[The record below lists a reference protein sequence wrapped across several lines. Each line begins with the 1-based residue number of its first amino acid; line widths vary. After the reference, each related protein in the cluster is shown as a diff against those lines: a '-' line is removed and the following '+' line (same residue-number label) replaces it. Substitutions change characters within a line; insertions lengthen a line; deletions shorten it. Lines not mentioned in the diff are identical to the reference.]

1 MPQFGTEHG
10 DLLPTLLYATSES
23 RGCSPW
29 RGVVPCLCVVRL
41 TVSPMPSSETRA
53 NCSSADPV
61 ETYLE
66 MKGDLPKVLSLP
78 LEGKKELFRDFLVG
92 YLMAEHHYPEEKALR
107 LVAGNEDA
115 ILLML
120 TEEHPSG
127 LW

>member
-1 MPQFGTEHG
+1 MK
-10 DLLPTLLYATSES
+10 
-23 RGCSPW
+23 
-29 RGVVPCLCVVRL
+29 
-41 TVSPMPSSETRA
+41 VSQMPSSYTRA
-53 NCSSADPV
+53 NPSKPDPV

-66 MKGDLPKVLSLP
+66 MKGDLQEVLSLP
-78 LEGKKELFRDFLVG
+78 LEGKKDLFRDFLVG
-92 YLMAEHHYPEEKALR
+92 YLMAEQHYPEERAIR

>member
-1 MPQFGTEHG
+1 
-10 DLLPTLLYATSES
+10 
-23 RGCSPW
+23 
-29 RGVVPCLCVVRL
+29 
-41 TVSPMPSSETRA
+41 MPSSENRA

-66 MKGDLPKVLSLP
+66 MKGDLQEVLSLP
-78 LEGKKELFRDFLVG
+78 LEGKKDLFRDFLVG
-92 YLMAEHHYPEEKALR
+92 YLMAEHNYPEEKALR
-107 LVAGNEDA
+107 LVVGNEDA

>member
-1 MPQFGTEHG
+1 
-10 DLLPTLLYATSES
+10 
-23 RGCSPW
+23 
-29 RGVVPCLCVVRL
+29 
-41 TVSPMPSSETRA
+41 MPSSETRG

-78 LEGKKELFRDFLVG
+78 LEGKKELFRNFLVG
-92 YLMAEHHYPEEKALR
+92 YLMTERHYPEEKALR